1 MKNLIKKIA
10 ALAVLTAAVQASVAH
25 ATIVEPFTGGQL
37 SAPGWSQGIGADASL
52 YVPAAPDG
60 SYGIALSESA
70 WSYNATLHFAPG
82 EILSAWI
89 NPGPSPSES
98 NYAQGGRLYL
108 GFGGTGTDNAFS
120 IVAASDSSQLLF
132 QNNAN
137 TTFTDLSSTAQS
149 YGDQWYK
156 LTLIWNTD
164 GTATANLFDSDGTTL
179 LKSISE
185 TNLLLS
191 NDTGIALRGTGG
203 AVVTSIDVAPVP
215 VPATA
220 WLFGSGLL
228 GLGFTAKKK
237 LQTT

>member
-1 MKNLIKKIA
+1 MKISMQKIA
-10 ALAVLTAAVQASVAH
+10 ALAVLTAVMQVTVAH

-37 SAPGWSQGIGADASL
+37 SAPGWSQGVGADASL

-60 SYGIALSESA
+60 SYGIALSEGA
-70 WSYNATLHFAPG
+70 WAYNATIHFAPG

-89 NPGPSPSES
+89 NPGPSPSDS

-108 GFGGTGTDNAFS
+108 GFGASNTDNAFS
-120 IVAASDSSQLLF
+120 IVAASDSNQLLF

-137 TTFTDLSSTAQS
+137 ASFNDLTSAAQS

-156 LTLIWNTD
+156 LTLAWNTD

-179 LKSISE
+179 LQSVTE
-185 TNLLLS
+185 TGLLS
-191 NDTGIALRGTGG
+191 TNTGIALRGIGG

-215 VPATA
+215 LPAAA
-220 WLFGSGLL
+220 WLFGSSLI
-228 GLGFTAKKK
+228 GLGFTAKRK
-237 LQTT
+237 LQTI